1 MIEIN
6 LFNKKIIEDFL
17 FEYPLVDP
25 NSEYLKN
32 KEILILG
39 EIEDDILEEVKL
51 KKANLIRLDSFNG
64 DTIPY
69 GAILAP
75 VQGDDSCEGYYKIID
90 YYILN
95 LQKIIKVMQREKSF
109 HHIVVMLP
117 QESNVP
123 SVKLNM
129 MAYYAIY
136 GLVKG
141 LGELY
146 APKGIFVNG
155 LMPSK
160 NISSIASEWLSFL
173 LSNNSNN
180 IVGEIVSL

>member
-1 MIEIN
+1 
-6 LFNKKIIEDFL
+6 
-17 FEYPLVDP
+17 
-25 NSEYLKN
+25 
-32 KEILILG
+32 
-39 EIEDDILEEVKL
+39 
-51 KKANLIRLDSFNG
+51 
-64 DTIPY
+64 
-69 GAILAP
+69 
-75 VQGDDSCEGYYKIID
+75 
-90 YYILN
+90 
-95 LQKIIKVMQREKSF
+95 MQREKSF